1 MLLKFSLIY
10 SFFNYSV
17 LRGTFINFLNGFAV
31 GFMIGKMPFLK
42 AFTCTATEG
51 LFSPTFKVF
60 NGLVRNPG
68 WVARVLRNN

>member
-1 MLLKFSLIY
+1 
-10 SFFNYSV
+10 
-17 LRGTFINFLNGFAV
+17 
-31 GFMIGKMPFLK
+31 MIGKMPFLK
-42 AFTCTATEG
+42 AFTCTATDG